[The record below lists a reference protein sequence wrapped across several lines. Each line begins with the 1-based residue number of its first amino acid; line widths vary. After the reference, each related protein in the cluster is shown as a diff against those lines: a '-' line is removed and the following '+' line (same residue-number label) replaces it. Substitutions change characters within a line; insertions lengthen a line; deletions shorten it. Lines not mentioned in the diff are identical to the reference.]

1 MAGVVKLYIK
11 WGKSPNTPNTKRFFP
26 SHMNTPTT
34 TPETPIIPTRNIHW
48 ENLFAEDEQALFI
61 DTEEEDSG
69 YETQLP
75 LHFYEE

>member
-1 MAGVVKLYIK
+1 
-11 WGKSPNTPNTKRFFP
+11 
-26 SHMNTPTT
+26 MNTPTT